1 MMRMN
6 VSIAMETAMKVY
18 AEEIVNALASE
29 YSFNAMEAYEKLGL
43 SVEFSVS
50 KGAGKSAAS
59 KKSVKNVVEEPTIPL
74 PFDGKIREESCS
86 AVKVNHG
93 LYTQC
98 YGHPSEEG
106 LCKGCIKQMRK
117 SNASEPEH
125 GYISS
130 RQMDGYTDGKGKSPI
145 HYTKVMKK
153 LNLNREKV
161 EEEAAKFGVTLSE
174 EHFAEPEMKKG
185 RPKKEV
191 VEVEKKSRGRPKK
204 DEKEVE
210 VSQSEDL
217 FATLIQ
223 QAQSASPRPQVREE
237 VVAEVVA
244 EVVPEV
250 AALVSEMVS
259 SVASDDEVSAVSSES
274 VGTKA
279 SKKSK
284 EEVAASKAEKEE
296 KKRQAAE
303 AKAAKELQLAA
314 AKAEKEAQAAEA
326 KAAKELQLAAA
337 KASKELKLAA
347 AKAEK
352 EALALLDKQEKER
365 KAAEAKAAKEL
376 QLAAAKAEKEA
387 QALLAKQEK
396 EAAKAAAKAEKGSS
410 KPSSKKNKK
419 EEIAAPIAVAAPVA
433 APVAVVSEV
442 VTPVVEKVADP
453 VVEEEEEEEVPE
465 VSVVKFA
472 HGGKTYLKSSENIL
486 YDPET
491 QDPVGMWNEETQSI
505 DEVELTEE
513 DYESEDE

>member
-6 VSIAMETAMKVY
+6 VNMAMETAMKVY

-29 YSFNAMEAYEKLGL
+29 YSFNATEAYARLGL
-43 SVEFSVS
+43 SVEFGV
-50 KGAGKSAAS
+50 A
-59 KKSVKNVVEEPTIPL
+59 KKVVAKVVAKVVVEEPSIPL
-74 PFDGKIREESCS
+74 PFDGRIREDSCS
-86 AVKVNHG
+86 AVKVNYG

-98 YGHPSEEG
+98 YGNPIEEG
-106 LCKGCIKQMRK
+106 LCKGCVKQMRK
-117 SNASEPEH
+117 ANTTEPEH

-130 RQMDGYTDGKGKSPI
+130 RQMDGYVDGKGKSPI

-153 LNLNREKV
+153 LNLSREKV
-161 EEEAAKFGVTLSE
+161 EEEAAKFGVALSE
-174 EHFAEPEMKKG
+174 DHFSEPEMKKG

-210 VSQSEDL
+210 VSQTEDL
-217 FATLIQ
+217 FATLMQ

-237 VVAEVVA
+237 LVSEVVP

-250 AALVSEMVS
+250 ASLVSAMVS
-259 SVASDDEVSAVSSES
+259 IVASDDEVSAVSSES

-284 EEVAASKAEKEE
+284 EEVAALKAEKEE
-296 KKRQAAE
+296 KKRVASE

-314 AKAEKEAQAAEA
+314 AKAEKEAAALLLKEA
-326 KAAKELQLAAA
+326 KAAKELQLAN
-337 KASKELKLAA
+337 

-365 KAAEAKAAKEL
+365 KVAEAKAAKEL
-376 QLAAAKAEKEA
+376 QLAEAKAAKELQLAEAKAAKELQLANAKAEKEA
-387 QALLAKQEK
+387 
-396 EAAKAAAKAEKGSS
+396 AAKAAKEAKALQAKAEKGSS
-410 KPSSKKNKK
+410 KPSSKKGKK
-419 EEIAAPIAVAAPVA
+419 EEVAAPVEVA
-433 APVAVVSEV
+433 APMKVSFQVAE
-442 VTPVVEKVADP
+442 P
-453 VVEEEEEEEVPE
+453 VEEEEEQEVT
-465 VSVVKFA
+465 VVKFT
-472 HGGKTYLKSSENIL
+472 HEGKTYLKSSENIL

-513 DYESEDE
+513 EYESEEE

>member
-1 MMRMN
+1 
-6 VSIAMETAMKVY
+6 METAMKVY

-29 YSFNAMEAYEKLGL
+29 YSFNATEAYERLGL
-43 SVEFSVS
+43 SVEFGVS
-50 KGAGKSAAS
+50 KAAVKAVAS
-59 KKSVKNVVEEPTIPL
+59 KKMMKTVVEEPLIPL
-74 PFDGKIREESCS
+74 PFDGKIREDSCS

-98 YGHPSEEG
+98 YGHPSEDG

-145 HYTKVMKK
+145 HYTKVMRK

-161 EEEAAKFGVTLSE
+161 EEEALKFGVTLSE

-223 QAQSASPRPQVREE
+223 QAQSAAPRPQVREE
-237 VVAEVVA
+237 VVREVL
-244 EVVPEV
+244 PEV

-259 SVASDDEVSAVSSES
+259 IVASDDEVSAVSSES

-296 KKRQAAE
+296 KKRVAAE
-303 AKAAKELQLAA
+303 AKAAKELQLAN
-314 AKAEKEAQAAEA
+314 AKAEKEAAALLVKEA
-326 KAAKELQLAAA
+326 KAAKELQLAQ
-337 KASKELKLAA
+337 

-376 QLAAAKAEKEA
+376 QLANAKAEKEAQAAQAKAEKEA

-410 KPSSKKNKK
+410 KSSSKKNKK
-419 EEIAAPIAVAAPVA
+419 EETAA
-433 APVAVVSEV
+433 
-442 VTPVVEKVADP
+442 PVVEKVAAP
-453 VVEEEEEEEVPE
+453 VVEKVAAPVVEKVVTSVVEKVAEPVEEEEEQE
-465 VSVVKFA
+465 VSVVKFEHA
-472 HGGKTYLKSSENIL
+472 GKTYLKSSENIL

>member
-29 YSFNAMEAYEKLGL
+29 YSFNATEAYERLGL
-43 SVEFSVS
+43 SVEFGVS
-50 KGAGKSAAS
+50 KPAVAL
-59 KKSVKNVVEEPTIPL
+59 KKSVKIVVEEPTIPL

-98 YGHPSEEG
+98 YGHPSEDG
-106 LCKGCIKQMRK
+106 LCNGCIKQMRK
-117 SNASEPEH
+117 GNASEPEH

-130 RQMDGYTDGKGKSPI
+130 RQMDGYVDGKGKSPI

-237 VVAEVVA
+237 VV
-244 EVVPEV
+244 PEV
-250 AALVSEMVS
+250 ASLVSEMVS
-259 SVASDDEVSAVSSES
+259 IVAADDEVSAVSSES

-296 KKRQAAE
+296 KKRVAAE

-314 AKAEKEAQAAEA
+314 AKAEKEAAALLVKEA
-326 KAAKELQLAAA
+326 KAAKELQVAQ
-337 KASKELKLAA
+337 

-352 EALALLDKQEKER
+352 EALALLDKQEKDR

-376 QLAAAKAEKEA
+376 QVAQAKAEKEA
-387 QALLAKQEK
+387 LAAQAKAEKEAAALLAKQEK

-419 EEIAAPIAVAAPVA
+419 VAEVVAPVVAEVAAPVELEVA
-433 APVAVVSEV
+433 APMKVSFQVAE
-442 VTPVVEKVADP
+442 P
-453 VVEEEEEEEVPE
+453 VEEEEEQE
-465 VSVVKFA
+465 VSVVKFEHA
-472 HGGKTYLKSSENIL
+472 GKTYLKSSENIL

-513 DYESEDE
+513 EYDSEEE

>member
-1 MMRMN
+1 MRMN
-6 VSIAMETAMKVY
+6 VTNAMETAMKVY

-29 YSFNAMEAYEKLGL
+29 YSFNATEAYEKLGL
-43 SVEFSVS
+43 SVEFGVS
-50 KGAGKSAAS
+50 KAAVKAVAS
-59 KKSVKNVVEEPTIPL
+59 KKSMKTVVEEPLIPL
-74 PFDGKIREESCS
+74 PYDGRIREDSCS

-98 YGHPSEEG
+98 YGHPSEDG
-106 LCKGCIKQMRK
+106 LCKGCVKQMRK
-117 SNASEPEH
+117 SNASDPEH

-130 RQMDGYTDGKGKSPI
+130 RQMDGYVDGKGKSPI
-145 HYTKVMKK
+145 HYTKVMRK
-153 LNLNREKV
+153 LNLSREKV
-161 EEEAAKFGVTLSE
+161 EEEALKFGVTLSE

-185 RPKKEV
+185 RPKKEA

-237 VVAEVVA
+237 VVR

-259 SVASDDEVSAVSSES
+259 IVASDDEVSAVSSES

-296 KKRQAAE
+296 KKRVAAE
-303 AKAAKELQLAA
+303 AKAAKELQLAN
-314 AKAEKEAQAAEA
+314 AKAEKEAAALLAKQE
-326 KAAKELQLAAA
+326 KAAKELQLAN
-337 KASKELKLAA
+337 

-376 QLAAAKAEKEA
+376 QLANAKAEKEA
-387 QALLAKQEK
+387 QAAQAKAEKEAAALLAKQEK

-419 EEIAAPIAVAAPVA
+419 EEVVAAPVVVAEVA
-433 APVAVVSEV
+433 APVAVVEKV
-442 VTPVVEKVADP
+442 VTP
-453 VVEEEEEEEVPE
+453 VEEEEEQE
-465 VSVVKFA
+465 VSVVKFEHA
-472 HGGKTYLKSSENIL
+472 GKTYLKSSENIL

-513 DYESEDE
+513 EYESEDE

>member
-1 MMRMN
+1 
-6 VSIAMETAMKVY
+6 METAMKVY

-29 YSFNAMEAYEKLGL
+29 YSFNATEAYERLGL
-43 SVEFSVS
+43 SVEIGVS
-50 KGAGKSAAS
+50 KAAVAS
-59 KKSVKNVVEEPTIPL
+59 KKMMKTVVEEPLIPL
-74 PFDGKIREESCS
+74 PFDGKIREDSCS

-98 YGHPSEEG
+98 YGHPSEDG

-153 LNLNREKV
+153 LNLSREKV
-161 EEEAAKFGVTLSE
+161 EEEALKFGVTLSE
-174 EHFAEPEMKKG
+174 EYFAEPEMKKG

-237 VVAEVVA
+237 VVR

-259 SVASDDEVSAVSSES
+259 IVAADDEVSAVSSES

-296 KKRQAAE
+296 KKRVAAE
-303 AKAAKELQLAA
+303 AKAAKELQVAN
-314 AKAEKEAQAAEA
+314 AKAEKEAAALLVKEA
-326 KAAKELQLAAA
+326 KAAKELQLAQV
-337 KASKELKLAA
+337 KAD
-347 AKAEK
+347 K

-376 QLAAAKAEKEA
+376 QLANAKAEKEAQAAQAKAEKEA

-396 EAAKAAAKAEKGSS
+396 EAAKSAAKAEKGSS

-419 EEIAAPIAVAAPVA
+419 EETVAPVVVAEVVAPVVEEVAAP
-433 APVAVVSEV
+433 
-442 VTPVVEKVADP
+442 
-453 VVEEEEEEEVPE
+453 VEEEEEQE
-465 VSVVKFA
+465 VSVVKFEHA
-472 HGGKTYLKSSENIL
+472 GKTYLKSSENIL

-513 DYESEDE
+513 EYESEDE

>member
-314 AKAEKEAQAAEA
+314 AKA
-326 KAAKELQLAAA
+326 
-337 KASKELKLAA
+337 SKELKLAA

>member
-6 VSIAMETAMKVY
+6 VNAAMETAMKVY

-29 YSFNAMEAYEKLGL
+29 YSFNAMEAYDKLGL

-50 KGAGKSAAS
+50 KAAGKSAAS
-59 KKSVKNVVEEPTIPL
+59 KKSVKIVVEEPTIPL

-237 VVAEVVA
+237 VV
-244 EVVPEV
+244 PEV
-250 AALVSEMVS
+250 ASLVSEMVS
-259 SVASDDEVSAVSSES
+259 IVAADDEVSAVSSES

-296 KKRQAAE
+296 KKRVAAE
-303 AKAAKELQLAA
+303 AKAAKELQLAS
-314 AKAEKEAQAAEA
+314 AKAEKEAQALLVKET
-326 KAAKELQLAAA
+326 KAAKELQLAN
-337 KASKELKLAA
+337 

-376 QLAAAKAEKEA
+376 QVAQAKAEKEA
-387 QALLAKQEK
+387 QAAQAKAEKEAAALLAKQEK

-419 EEIAAPIAVAAPVA
+419 VAEVAAPVEVEVA
-433 APVAVVSEV
+433 APMKVSFQVAE
-442 VTPVVEKVADP
+442 P
-453 VVEEEEEEEVPE
+453 VEEEEEQE
-465 VSVVKFA
+465 VSVVKFEHA
-472 HGGKTYLKSSENIL
+472 GKTYLKSSENIL

-513 DYESEDE
+513 EYDSEEE

>member
-6 VSIAMETAMKVY
+6 VNAAMETAMKVY
-18 AEEIVNALASE
+18 AEEIVNALSME
-29 YSFNAMEAYEKLGL
+29 YSFNAMEAYDKLGL

-50 KGAGKSAAS
+50 KAAGKSAAS
-59 KKSVKNVVEEPTIPL
+59 KKSVKIVVEEPTIPL

-237 VVAEVVA
+237 VE

-303 AKAAKELQLAA
+303 AKAVKELQLAA

-337 KASKELKLAA
+337 KASKELQLAA

-365 KAAEAKAAKEL
+365 KAAEVKAAKEL

-433 APVAVVSEV
+433 VVSEV
-442 VTPVVEKVADP
+442 VTPVVEKVVAP